1 MKEKLT
7 LRNIIICSAAFIALL
22 IFCLSFAVKAHIE
35 IEGAHYRFFTAVWHI
50 EKVVGVENG
59 HIETTML
66 PKEYTSLFALPLVG
80 FILALVA
87 GIGAVVIALLIKNEK
102 LSKILILVCA
112 VLMIAGGVFMFFV
125 GESAI
130 RTFTLAN
137 GGTLAHVTEMKEVMK
152 ELGGKYYTG
161 ALGIICGVLSILAGA
176 VMGVFQFLPDKK
188 LAK

>member
-22 IFCLSFAVKAHIE
+22 AFCLSFAVKAHIQ

-59 HIETTML
+59 HIETMML

-87 GIGAVVIALLIKNEK
+87 GIGAVVISLLVKNEK
-102 LSKILILVCA
+102 LGKILVLVCA
-112 VLMIAGGVFMFFV
+112 VLMITGGVFMFFV
-125 GESAI
+125 GESGI

-137 GGTLAHVTEMKEVMK
+137 GGTLADVTEMKEVMK
-152 ELGGKYYTG
+152 QLGGKYYTG
-161 ALGIICGVLSILAGA
+161 VLGIILAILTLLGGA
-176 VMGVFQFLPDKK
+176 AMGVSQFLPNKK